1 MLEEDPGS
9 LIRKKD
15 LQEELS
21 VIELQISNI
30 DQKGK
35 TKMLQSREADA
46 DVAIDLQAH
55 GSSSSSVNT
64 ISKYHGKNLVIHNL
78 ESCI

>member
-15 LQEELS
+15 LLEELS

-30 DQKGK
+30 DQGGK
-35 TKMLQSREADA
+35 ARVLSSREADA
-46 DVAIDLQAH
+46 DVAIGLQAQ
-55 GSSSSSVNT
+55 GSSSSSVNS
-64 ISKYHGKNLVIHNL
+64 ISKYHGKI
-78 ESCI
+78 